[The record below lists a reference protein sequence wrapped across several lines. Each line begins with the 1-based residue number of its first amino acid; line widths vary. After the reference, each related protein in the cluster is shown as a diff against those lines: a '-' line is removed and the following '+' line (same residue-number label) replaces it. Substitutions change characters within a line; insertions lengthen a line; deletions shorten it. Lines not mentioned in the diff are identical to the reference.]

1 MIEKHGGRALAVTD
15 TVDVKEGPWPPGR
28 VVVLEFPTQAAAQA
42 WYADVEYQPLL
53 LLRGAISDGM
63 LALIEG
69 VEFN

>member
-1 MIEKHGGRALAVTD
+1 
-15 TVDVKEGPWPPGR
+15 
-28 VVVLEFPTQAAAQA
+28 VLEFPTQA